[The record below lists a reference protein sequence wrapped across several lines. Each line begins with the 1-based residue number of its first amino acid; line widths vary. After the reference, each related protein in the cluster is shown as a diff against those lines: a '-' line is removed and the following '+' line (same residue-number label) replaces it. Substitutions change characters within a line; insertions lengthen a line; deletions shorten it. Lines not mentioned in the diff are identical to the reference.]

1 MTAKGRW
8 QQNMGNGTFPGR
20 LLDGYD
26 SFRANRLPEDSAR
39 YRILADI
46 GQRPEIMVIGCS
58 DSRAAPE
65 TIFDAAPGEL
75 FVIRNVANLVPPYDP
90 DGHYHGTSAAIE
102 FAVAHLKIRHIVVMG
117 HGRCG
122 GISAYLDGKA
132 DPGDFIDRWISL
144 LAPAAEGLSA
154 ELDATARQRALEFAS
169 IRQGIEHLKT
179 FPMISSL
186 TSIGEIELHGA
197 WFDIST
203 GELFVLDRSSGTF
216 ERIGS

>member
-1 MTAKGRW
+1 MV
-8 QQNMGNGTFPGR
+8 NVNFPER
-20 LLDGYD
+20 LLAGYE

-39 YRILADI
+39 YRILADA
-46 GQRPEIMVIGCS
+46 GQRPQIMVIACS

-65 TIFDAAPGEL
+65 TIFDANPGEI
-75 FVIRNVANLVPPYDP
+75 FVVRNVANLVPPYDP

-102 FAVAHLKIRHIVVMG
+102 FAVAHLKVRHIVVMG

-144 LAPAAEGLSA
+144 LTPAAESLSD
-154 ELDATARQRALEFAS
+154 ELDEKTRQRALEFAS
-169 IRQGIEHLKT
+169 IRQGIENLKS
-179 FPMISSL
+179 FPMIASL
-186 TSIGEIELHGA
+186 ASIGEVELHGA

-203 GELFVLDRSSGTF
+203 GELFVLDGARGAF
-216 ERIGS
+216 EKIG

>member
-1 MTAKGRW
+1 MV
-8 QQNMGNGTFPGR
+8 NVNFPER
-20 LLDGYD
+20 LLAGYD

-39 YRILADI
+39 YRILADA
-46 GQRPEIMVIGCS
+46 GQRPQIMVIACS

-65 TIFDAAPGEL
+65 TIFDANPGEI
-75 FVIRNVANLVPPYDP
+75 FVVRNVANLVPPYDP

-102 FAVAHLKIRHIVVMG
+102 FAVAHLKVRHIVVMG

-144 LAPAAEGLSA
+144 LTPAAESLSDD
-154 ELDATARQRALEFAS
+154 LDEKTRERALEFAS
-169 IRQGIEHLKT
+169 IRQGIDSLKS
-179 FPMISSL
+179 FPMIASL
-186 TSIGEIELHGA
+186 ASIGEIELHGA

-203 GELFVLDRSSGTF
+203 GELFVLDRARGTF
-216 ERIGS
+216 EQVGS

>member
-1 MTAKGRW
+1 
-8 QQNMGNGTFPGR
+8 MGNANFPER
-20 LLDGYD
+20 LLAGYD

-39 YRILADI
+39 YRILADA
-46 GQRPEIMVIGCS
+46 GQRPQIMVIACS

-65 TIFDAAPGEL
+65 TVFDANPGEI
-75 FVIRNVANLVPPYDP
+75 FVVRNVANLVPPYDP

-102 FAVAHLKIRHIVVMG
+102 FAVAHLKVRHIVVMG

-144 LAPAAEGLSA
+144 LTPAAESLSN
-154 ELDATARQRALEFAS
+154 ELDEKMRQRALEFAS
-169 IRQGIEHLKT
+169 VRQGIENLKS
-179 FPMISSL
+179 FPMIASL
-186 TSIGEIELHGA
+186 ASIGEIELHGA

-203 GELFVLDRSSGTF
+203 GELFVLDGARGTF
-216 ERIGS
+216 EQVGS